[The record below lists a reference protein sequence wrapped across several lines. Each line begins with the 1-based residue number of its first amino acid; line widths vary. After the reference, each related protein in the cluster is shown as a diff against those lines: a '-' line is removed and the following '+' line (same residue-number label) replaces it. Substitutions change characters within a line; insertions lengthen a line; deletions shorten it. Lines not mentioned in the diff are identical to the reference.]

1 MTNPPEPGL
10 HVVEVPER
18 SRFEV
23 RAADGT
29 MIGQADY
36 EPTGGVLAF
45 THTEVD
51 GAFEGRGVAS
61 FLVQQALD
69 EVRGSGRTVV
79 AICPYVR
86 AWLHRHPDYQDLLAP
101 PPHEAQPRPTP
112 EPT

>member
-1 MTNPPEPGL
+1 MTHSPEPGL

-18 SRFEV
+18 RRFEV
-23 RAADGT
+23 RTSDGT

-36 EPTGGVLAF
+36 DRTGPVLAF

-69 EVRGSGRTVV
+69 EVRASGRTIVPY
-79 AICPYVR
+79 CPYVR

-101 PPHEAQPRPTP
+101 PPAEPPARP
-112 EPT
+112 